1 MMRETQLGS
10 RQIKL
15 EKTSDIRKC
24 VENYILWFVE
34 KKVKHQ
40 HRPDQINKNNI
51 FVHRPQLVNFVTT
64 TTKHDDKCI
73 INIPMHAMAKLAPH
87 GCNSRKDE
95 ITVDKTKDLSA
106 IPKQK
111 TRNLIIKFMDICH
124 IEIINQIH
132 QKVLSKSMYLF

>member
-1 MMRETQLGS
+1 MVR
-10 RQIKL
+10 R
-15 EKTSDIRKC
+15 
-24 VENYILWFVE
+24 

-95 ITVDKTKDLSA
+95 ITVDITKR
-106 IPKQK
+106 K
-111 TRNLIIKFMDICH
+111 ICPPSLG
-124 IEIINQIH
+124 E
-132 QKVLSKSMYLF
+132 KLET